1 MPIEVTKRLFTVHD
15 YHRMGEA
22 GILSSKDRVELIRG
36 EILAMSPIGPPHSA
50 AVDRSLRAMVN
61 ATGER
66 AIVRVQ
72 GSVELDEYTQ
82 PQPDIVLLRPKE
94 DFYAVAHPGPS
105 DILLIVEV
113 AESSLEYDRTIKER
127 LYAEAG
133 IREYWIADVPNDC
146 LSAYSDLRDGTYRQ
160 VREFHRG
167 DFLAPHLLPECR
179 LQIDVL
185 LP

>member
-1 MPIEVTKRLFTVHD
+1 MDVRYSGGASMPIEVTKRLFTVHD

-105 DILLIVEV
+105 DILLIPGIRSDHKR
-113 AESSLEYDRTIKER
+113 ASLRGGGNQGILDCRRSER
-127 LYAEAG
+127 LLV
-133 IREYWIADVPNDC
+133 RVFRSSRRHVSSSPRVP
-146 LSAYSDLRDGTYRQ
+146 
-160 VREFHRG
+160 
-167 DFLAPHLLPECR
+167 PW
-179 LQIDVL
+179 
-185 LP
+185 